1 LSLLFIAVSLVF
13 LATHIYVIAIQL
25 IYKCKL
31 NIEECQMQLKKIP
44 ATVVTGF
51 LGSGKTTLLSNVLK
65 QAQGKRIAVIVNEFG
80 ELDIDADL
88 LRSCPLDCEEESS
101 TSATNQDGIYELAN
115 GCICCTVEEE
125 FLPVMQQ
132 LVERRDDIDHIL
144 IETSGLAL
152 PKPLVQAFNWPEIKQ
167 HCTVD
172 AVITVIDGPAV
183 AAGRFAHDTEQV
195 QKQRLADENLDHDP
209 SLKELLDDQLSAAD
223 LVAVSKNDLLNE
235 SQREQVKSIVTHK
248 VPESVKT
255 IYTSNGEVSLDVLIG
270 IESAAEDRINH
281 VHTHHDHHHEHGEH
295 HEHAHDHFDSFVI
308 SLGEVNGDALHSLIK
323 DLISQHNI
331 YRAKGF
337 AALPGKPMR
346 QVLQAVGK
354 RLDVHFDRLWNQD
367 EARKTQLVF
376 IGKGIRKH
384 EIEQVLKKAEV

>member
-1 LSLLFIAVSLVF
+1 
-13 LATHIYVIAIQL
+13 
-25 IYKCKL
+25 
-31 NIEECQMQLKKIP
+31 MQLNKIP

-65 QAQGKRIAVIVNEFG
+65 QASGKRIAVIVNEFG

-88 LRSCPLDCEEESS
+88 LRSCPLDCDEDAASEQAGQ
-101 TSATNQDGIYELAN
+101 TQQGIYELAN

-172 AVITVIDGPAV
+172 AVITVIDGAAV
-183 AAGRFAHDTEQV
+183 AKGRFANNEELV
-195 QKQRLADENLDHDP
+195 ELQRLADDSLDHDP
-209 SLKELLDDQLSAAD
+209 SLQELLDDQLSAAD
-223 LVAVSKNDLLNE
+223 LVVVSKNDLLDDGAR
-235 SQREQVKSIVTHK
+235 QRVEQVVTNK
-248 VPESVKT
+248 VPDSVKT
-255 IYTSNGEVSLDVLIG
+255 VYISQGDAELETLMG
-270 IESAAEDRINH
+270 IEAAAEDRINQ
-281 VHTHHDHHHEHGEH
+281 VHNHHDHHHDHGH
-295 HEHAHDHFDSFVI
+295 DHEHAHDHFDSFVI
-308 SLGEVNGDALHSLIK
+308 TLGEVDDQRLQQ
-323 DLISQHNI
+323 LISQLLAQHNI

-346 QVLQAVGK
+346 RVLQAVGQ
-354 RLDVHFDRLWNQD
+354 RLDAYFDRLWQAD
-367 EARKTQLVF
+367 ENRATQLVF
-376 IGKGIRKH
+376 IGKGINATDIRA
-384 EIEQVLKKAEV
+384 VLSEAEC

>member
-1 LSLLFIAVSLVF
+1 
-13 LATHIYVIAIQL
+13 
-25 IYKCKL
+25 
-31 NIEECQMQLKKIP
+31 MQLNKIP

-65 QAQGKRIAVIVNEFG
+65 QAAGKRIAVIVNEFG

-88 LRSCPLDCEEESS
+88 LRSCPLDCEDGAEVTQS
-101 TSATNQDGIYELAN
+101 QDGIYELAN

-167 HCTVD
+167 YCTVD

-183 AAGRFAHDTEQV
+183 AEGRFAHDVDKV
-195 QKQRLADENLDHDP
+195 QAQRLADESLDHDP
-209 SLKELLDDQLSAAD
+209 SLQELLDDQLSAAD
-223 LVAVSKNDLLNE
+223 LVIVSKNDLLSEVERN
-235 SQREQVKSIVTHK
+235 QVTTVVSKK
-248 VPESVKT
+248 VPEAVKT
-255 IYTSNGEVSLDVLIG
+255 SYISNGEAPLDLLLG
-270 IESAAEDRINH
+270 IDAKAEERIDQIHN
-281 VHTHHDHHHEHGEH
+281 HHDHHHAHGEH
-295 HEHAHDHFDSFVI
+295 HDHAHDHFDSFVI
-308 SLGEVNGDALHSLIK
+308 SIGEVDSDKLQTILKQLLA
-323 DLISQHNI
+323 QHAI

-346 QVLQAVGK
+346 QVLQAVGE
-354 RLDVHFDRLWNQD
+354 RLDVHFDRLWQAD

-376 IGKGIRKH
+376 IGKGINKAS
-384 EIEQVLKKAEV
+384 IETALLQAQIAETA